1 MVLYL
6 GICFTVVTVLYIVVE
21 GIRFRVNKELT
32 TIKFNK
38 IIEKENLPIITL
50 TNGETSFNFL
60 VDSGS
65 NASHFDINAMPLL
78 KEYSKTNITSVG
90 FVGAQSKDENTY
102 EWINIPVYSNK
113 QRYSDDFCLLDLKIP
128 FKTIKEESGIV
139 LHGILGVSFLKK
151 YRFALDFEELKMYM
165 KWYTLLVDSLDYL
178 QIVLK
183 L

>member
-6 GICFTVVTVLYIVVE
+6 GICFTVVIVLYIVVE
-21 GIRFRVNKELT
+21 GIRFKVNKELT

-38 IIEKENLPIITL
+38 IIEKDNLPVITL

-65 NASHFDINAMPLL
+65 NASHFDINAMPSLE
-78 KEYSKTNITSVG
+78 EYSKTNITSVG

-113 QRYSDDFCLLDLKIP
+113 QRYSEDFCLLDLKIP
-128 FKTIKEESGIV
+128 FKAIKEESGIV

-151 YRFALDFEELKMYM
+151 YRFALDFEESKMYM
-165 KWYTLLVDSLDYL
+165 K
-178 QIVLK
+178 
-183 L
+183 

>member
-21 GIRFRVNKELT
+21 GIRFKVNKELT

-38 IIEKENLPIITL
+38 IIENENLPIITL

-78 KEYSKTNITSVG
+78 EEYSKTNITSVG

-113 QRYSDDFCLLDLKIP
+113 QRYSEDFCLLDLKIP
-128 FKTIKEESGIV
+128 FKAIEEDSGIV
-139 LHGILGVSFLKK
+139 LHGILGVPFLKK

-165 KWYTLLVDSLDYL
+165 K
-178 QIVLK
+178 
-183 L
+183 